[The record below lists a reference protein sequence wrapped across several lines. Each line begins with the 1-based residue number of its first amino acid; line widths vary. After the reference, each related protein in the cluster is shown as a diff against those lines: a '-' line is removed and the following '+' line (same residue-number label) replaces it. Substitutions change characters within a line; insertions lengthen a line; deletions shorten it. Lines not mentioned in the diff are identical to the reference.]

1 MFSRLWFSIHQSPIE
16 ANPLNFMAKISVRLR
31 YLTGLKREIFSNARL
46 CGTWDEQGHTSTN
59 WFESPMDAVTA
70 EDGCPAFTATVQLD
84 ESEVGATFQWG
95 VRVNTPWAAN
105 LWAIP
110 TEIHDAQKTDRVREF
125 QLEPA
130 GSQQS
135 EDFYF
140 TYGRRFGARKVFLNG
155 HLGGAALRFTVWAPN
170 ARKVDVVFGNP
181 AYGYIANDGFG
192 IDLGQPAMPLTRD
205 GDGVWQSEL
214 VPDFASYEGQ
224 PYMYRLEN
232 AQGRIVYRT
241 DLFSRQQIGR
251 GAVDPQ
257 GEHWVTGPNQL
268 DGTKSCSLIVSTET
282 VARELRQGRLQARI
296 SDSEFWASE
305 FTAGLPVPSRIQDL
319 VIYELHIGALGYGK
333 DRPGN
338 LQDAIALLPYLTA
351 LGVNAVELLPMS
363 EFSGIGWGYGD
374 SHLFVIET
382 AAGGRDQYK
391 HFVRECHRRGI
402 AVLQDVVYNHFDGN
416 SDRAEWAFDSDQP
429 EENNYYWYE
438 GRSTDYP
445 QPDGGYVDNGST
457 GYAPRFW
464 DEKVRHLFVSS
475 AAAFIEDCHV
485 DGLRVDLTQ
494 AIHRDNALHADG
506 RSVSDA
512 NQFGAK
518 MLREWSRT
526 LRLIKPTVML
536 VAEDHSEWDKV
547 TQPPEI
553 SGLGFDATWY
563 AAFCHNLI
571 GDSDMAGGR
580 ARLLKY
586 AGFGDNG
593 PLDMGQFASVL
604 YASKYSKVVYHE
616 SHDEAGNSGGSMR
629 TLPCA
634 VNGADIVGLT
644 RSYAEARSR
653 VVFGLSLFSAG
664 TPMFFMGEEI
674 GAQKPYKWD
683 SFMENRED
691 LAGDRTGGGAKLF
704 RFYQDAIRFSR
715 RHSAVRAQN
724 IDIIHLNDDAR
735 VIAFTRFGGSDA
747 LLILASLNNSAFP
760 EYIVQTESW
769 RLPDGA
775 WQEVFNSDAALYG
788 GTNTGNAGAAL
799 PATNGCI
806 QVTLPANGFVV
817 FEKT

>member
-1 MFSRLWFSIHQSPIE
+1 
-16 ANPLNFMAKISVRLR
+16 MAKISVRLR

-46 CGTWDEQGHTSTN
+46 SGTWDEQGHVSTN
-59 WFESPMDAVTA
+59 WLESPMDVVTA
-70 EDGCPAFTATVQLD
+70 EDGCPAFTATVELD
-84 ESEVGATFQWG
+84 ESEVGTTFQWG
-95 VRVNTPWAAN
+95 VRVDTPWAAN

-110 TEIHDAQKTDRVREF
+110 TEVNDGQKTDRRRGF
-125 QLEPA
+125 QLQPT
-130 GSQQS
+130 GNQQN

-140 TYGRRFGARKVFLNG
+140 TYGRRLGARKVFLNG
-155 HLGGAALRFTVWAPN
+155 HLGGAALRFAVWAPN

-192 IDLGQPAMPLTRD
+192 IDPGRRAIPLTKGAD
-205 GDGVWQSEL
+205 GIWQSEL
-214 VPDFASYEGQ
+214 LPDFATYEGL
-224 PYMYRLEN
+224 PYMYRVEN
-232 AQGRIVYRT
+232 AQGRTVFRS

-251 GAVDPQ
+251 GATDPK
-257 GEHWVTGPNQL
+257 GEHWVTGPEKL
-268 DGTKSCSLIVSTET
+268 DGTKSCSLIVSTDT
-282 VARELRQGRLQARI
+282 VARDRLQGRLQTRI
-296 SDSEFWASE
+296 SEADFWAHE
-305 FTAGLPVPSRIQDL
+305 FTPDLPVPNRLQDL
-319 VIYELHIGALGYGK
+319 VIYELHIGALGFGK

-338 LQDAIALLPYLTA
+338 LLDAIALLPYLAA

-382 AAGGRDQYK
+382 SAGGRDQYK

-402 AVLQDVVYNHFDGN
+402 AVLQDVVYNHFDG
-416 SDRAEWAFDSDQP
+416 SADRAEWAFDSDQP
-429 EENNYYWYE
+429 EDNIYYWYE
-438 GRSTDYP
+438 GQSTDYAR
-445 QPDGGYVDNGST
+445 PDGGYVDNGST
-457 GYAPRFW
+457 GYCPRFW

-506 RSVSDA
+506 RSVGGA

-536 VAEDHSEWDKV
+536 IAEDHSGWDKV
-547 TQPPEI
+547 TQPPEVG
-553 SGLGFDATWY
+553 GLGFDATWF

-580 ARLLKY
+580 ARLLKF
-586 AGFGDNG
+586 AGYGDNG
-593 PLDMGQFASVL
+593 PLDMAQFAGVL
-604 YASKYSKVVYHE
+604 YDSKNNVVVYHE

-634 VNGADIVGLT
+634 VNGAEIVGLT

-653 VVFGLSLFSAG
+653 VAFGLSLFSAG

-674 GAQKPYKWD
+674 GVQKSYTWD
-683 SFMENRED
+683 KFMQNRED
-691 LAGDRTGGGAKLF
+691 LLGDRAGSGTNLF

-715 RHSAVRAQN
+715 RHPAVRAQT
-724 IDIIHLNDDAR
+724 IDIVHVNDDAR
-735 VIAFTRFGGSDA
+735 VIGFTRFAGSDQ
-747 LLILASLNNSAFP
+747 LLVVASLNNNSFP
-760 EYIVQTESW
+760 EYVVQTEAW
-769 RLPDGA
+769 RLPNGT
-775 WQEVFNSDAALYG
+775 WREVFNSDSALYG
-788 GTNTGNAGAAL
+788 GNNIGNAGAGL
-799 PATNGCI
+799 PVSNGSI
-806 QVTLPANGFVV
+806 QITLPANGFVI
-817 FEKT
+817 FEKA